1 MPTFEDIDNAW
12 RTGTP
17 NPYSGTIYTGTPSL
31 ATTTTSSTP
40 AAHDWSNPAL
50 SNWTN
55 GTGTSGIQPLKPVSS
70 NSNGTVGIDPS
81 GRLRFDTDYYQPQPA
96 PTQAT
101 QSPGTAGN
109 MPSLGTTVSSN
120 NSFTDMYRSTFTN
133 PLQYWNEYNQ
143 GQGARFTE
151 GAARGMAKAGRT
163 GMLPTL
169 GMMAHQ
175 DYMSN
180 YLPSVRKD
188 LAAGVSSDTSRYSAD
203 VGYRGQVES
212 AGISAD
218 ASRYAADRSAEVD
231 LRQLEAQKE
240 MNALDNLTKTYQ
252 VDEQTK
258 TQIYNSWASLA
269 PHMSEEQRQSL
280 ITDIE
285 LELAKDVAGNETLAD
300 ITTPTVTPVTKTP
313 REDYFPH
320 LWLFTHGIQKVKE

>member
-1 MPTFEDIDNAW
+1 
-12 RTGTP
+12 
-17 NPYSGTIYTGTPSL
+17 
-31 ATTTTSSTP
+31 
-40 AAHDWSNPAL
+40 
-50 SNWTN
+50 
-55 GTGTSGIQPLKPVSS
+55 
-70 NSNGTVGIDPS
+70 
-81 GRLRFDTDYYQPQPA
+81 
-96 PTQAT
+96 
-101 QSPGTAGN
+101 

-212 AGISAD
+212 AGISAA
-218 ASRYAADRSAEVD
+218 ASRYGADKSAEVD
-231 LRQLEAQKE
+231 LRQIEAQKE
-240 MNALDNLTKTYQ
+240 MNALDNLAKTYQ
-252 VDEQTK
+252 IDEQTK
-258 TQIYNSWASLA
+258 TNIYNSWAALA
-269 PHMSEEQRQSL
+269 PHMNEEQRASL

-300 ITTPTVTPVTKTP
+300 ITTNP
-313 REDYFPH
+313 E
-320 LWLFTHGIQKVKE
+320 G

>member
-12 RTGTP
+12 RTGAP
-17 NPYSGTIYTGTPSL
+17 NPYSGTPSL

-40 AAHDWSNPAL
+40 AL

-55 GTGTSGIQPLKPVSS
+55 GTGTSVPSTSTGIQPLKPVSS

-81 GRLRFDTDYYQPQPA
+81 GRLRFDTDYYGGTQNIPTTQP
-96 PTQAT
+96 
-101 QSPGTAGN
+101 SPGTTSN

-143 GQGARFTE
+143 GQGVRFTE

-212 AGISAD
+212 AGISAA
-218 ASRYAADRSAEVD
+218 ASRYGADKSAAVG
-231 LRQLEAQKE
+231 LREIEAKME
-240 MNALDNLTKTYQ
+240 MNALDNLTRTYQ

-258 TQIYNSWASLA
+258 TNIYNSWASLA
-269 PHMSEEQRQSL
+269 PHMSREQRNSL
-280 ITDIE
+280 ITDLE
-285 LELAKDVAGNETLAD
+285 LELAKIVARNETLAD
-300 ITTPTVTPVTKTP
+300 ITTP
-313 REDYFPH
+313 E
-320 LWLFTHGIQKVKE
+320 G